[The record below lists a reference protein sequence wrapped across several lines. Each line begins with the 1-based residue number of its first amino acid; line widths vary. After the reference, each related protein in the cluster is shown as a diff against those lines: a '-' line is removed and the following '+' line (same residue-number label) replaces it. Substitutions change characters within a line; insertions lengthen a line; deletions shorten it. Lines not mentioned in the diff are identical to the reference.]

1 MLDHVSIFSKRG
13 VVLWSKSWAKL
24 KPVRG
29 EDPVHVLVKDVLL
42 EDKGGASRSAT
53 LDNYILRWT
62 MVNELELV
70 IVVVY
75 QRLLQLL
82 YIDDLLEGVKRRL
95 LDNFSS
101 EARAVQGAAFPLP
114 FDDHFDRCFK
124 QASKQAAKKADKAS
138 PSPRRKPPASPIR
151 GGGSEEDDEKED
163 EQDEDDD
170 EHNEAPSLEEA
181 GKTARAKL
189 KQRMG
194 SKGKGGKKGKGKL
207 GEASAGEGAEV
218 EGGRS
223 ENDAKSKKKVKQ
235 ATVWRDGISS
245 KKISKKEAEA
255 LDRSK
260 KPNGASTEDLV
271 LKEYQDKYL
280 PEQGEVA
287 DWEKEDAPLLDEEDE
302 DEELQEEG
310 RVGVQGEVGDAGSG
324 GWFGR
329 TAMGSFL
336 QSMTGNKTLVDE
348 DLQPVLESMRQQLI
362 GKNVAS
368 EIAEDICASVKNS
381 LVGQRLAS
389 FTRVRSAVVEALK
402 QSVLR
407 ILTPRKSTDV
417 LHEILSN
424 KQSGEPYSIVFV
436 GINGVGKSTS
446 LSKVAYYLK
455 ENGVKVMIAACD
467 TFRSGAVEQ
476 LRSHARCLD
485 MPLFERG
492 YMKDPGEVARAAI
505 AEAKATEHDCVLV
518 DTAGRMQNNDKLMK
532 ELAKLVQLN
541 SPNLVLFVGE
551 ALVGNDGI
559 DQLMMF
565 NQALAKY
572 LPRGGHEIDGIVLT
586 KFDTIDDKVGAT
598 LSMSYKTGQP
608 VMFVGTG
615 QKYTHLKKL
624 NVNSVIR
631 ALFN

>member
-1 MLDHVSIFSKRG
+1 
-13 VVLWSKSWAKL
+13 
-24 KPVRG
+24 
-29 EDPVHVLVKDVLL
+29 
-42 EDKGGASRSAT
+42 
-53 LDNYILRWT
+53 
-62 MVNELELV
+62 
-70 IVVVY
+70 
-75 QRLLQLL
+75 
-82 YIDDLLEGVKRRL
+82 
-95 LDNFSS
+95 
-101 EARAVQGAAFPLP
+101 
-114 FDDHFDRCFK
+114 
-124 QASKQAAKKADKAS
+124 
-138 PSPRRKPPASPIR
+138 
-151 GGGSEEDDEKED
+151 
-163 EQDEDDD
+163 
-170 EHNEAPSLEEA
+170 
-181 GKTARAKL
+181 
-189 KQRMG
+189 MG
-194 SKGKGGKKGKGKL
+194 SGGKKGKGRGKGGITDAANEDS
-207 GEASAGEGAEV
+207 GEADG
-218 EGGRS
+218 
-223 ENDAKSKKKVKQ
+223 KTKKKGKQ
-235 ATVWRDGISS
+235 ATVWRDGSSNKKLS
-245 KKISKKEAEA
+245 KKAAEA

-260 KPNGASTEDLV
+260 KPEGASSEDLM

-280 PEQGEVA
+280 PESGEVA
-287 DWEKEDAPLLDEEDE
+287 DWEKEETPLLDEEV
-302 DEELQEEG
+302 EEAIAASSSSEE
-310 RVGVQGEVGDAGSG
+310 ETK
-324 GWFGR
+324 GWFGK
-329 TAMGSFL
+329 TTVGSFL
-336 QSMTGNKTLVDE
+336 QSVTGNKTLQDE
-348 DLQPVLESMRQQLI
+348 DLQPVLDKMRQQLI

-368 EIAEDICASVKNS
+368 EIAEDICASVKHT
-381 LVGQRLAS
+381 LEGQRLAS

-446 LSKVAYYLK
+446 LSKVCYYLK
-455 ENGVKVMIAACD
+455 QNGIKVMIAACD

-485 MPLFERG
+485 VPLFERG
-492 YMKDPGEVARAAI
+492 YMKDPGEVAKAAI
-505 AEAKATEHDCVLV
+505 AEARVTGHDCVLV

-541 SPNLVLFVGE
+541 RPNLILFVGE

-565 NQALAKY
+565 NQALAKH
-572 LPRGGHEIDGIVLT
+572 LPRGDHEIDGIVLT

-631 ALFN
+631 SLFS